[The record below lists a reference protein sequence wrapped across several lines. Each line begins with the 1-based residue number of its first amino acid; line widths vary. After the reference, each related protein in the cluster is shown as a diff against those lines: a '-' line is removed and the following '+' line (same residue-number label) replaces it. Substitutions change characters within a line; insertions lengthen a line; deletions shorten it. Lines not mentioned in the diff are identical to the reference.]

1 MSFMTPQILKIFNF
15 TKIWKSRYLKNE
27 TFFLQIKKFITHQE
41 LFCGKNM
48 LVAEVTFK
56 FTLNFLYDRY
66 DLNQRMTFL
75 ENPKNSILLIRISW
89 LIVSNAFWRSMS
101 IIPVWRPDSKPVA
114 ILLFRYERHESVEKC
129 FLNPDWN
136 L

>member
-1 MSFMTPQILKIFNF
+1 MSFMTPQILKIFDF
-15 TKIWKSRYLKNE
+15 TKIRKSRYLKNE

-56 FTLNFLYDRY
+56 FILNFLYERY

-75 ENPKNSILLIRISW
+75 ENPKNSILLIRM
-89 LIVSNAFWRSMS
+89 F
-101 IIPVWRPDSKPVA
+101 
-114 ILLFRYERHESVEKC
+114 
-129 FLNPDWN
+129 
-136 L
+136 